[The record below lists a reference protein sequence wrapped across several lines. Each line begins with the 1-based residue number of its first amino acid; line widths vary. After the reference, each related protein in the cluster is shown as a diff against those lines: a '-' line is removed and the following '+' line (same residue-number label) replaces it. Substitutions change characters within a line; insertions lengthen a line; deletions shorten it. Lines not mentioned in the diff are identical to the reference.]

1 MQHKDLTNQLLI
13 QAELKA
19 LHEEGYDTHPLMHW
33 EQQIQA
39 GGEEMAE
46 FWHAV
51 DLLKNT
57 QAGSHEPS
65 EYAGILAAL
74 HPNKK
79 SDILKPQ
86 TDEFYDR
93 ILGAWQARCA
103 GCTLGKP
110 VEGWPRQKIKDYLQ
124 AAESYPLDG
133 YMPATTPFPPGLAL
147 HKNYTGT
154 TRGNITRMVRDDD
167 IDYTILGLKALE
179 SFGRDFSTAD
189 IGKLWLENLPFYQIF
204 TAEAA
209 AYRNLINGIEP
220 PQTAYFK
227 NPYREFI
234 GAQIRADM
242 WGYVNP
248 GDPERA
254 AEFAFRDASLSHTKN
269 GIYGEMWAAACI
281 AAAFALDDPR
291 EIIEAGLQEIPSN
304 SRLSKAILQTLDW
317 SHGMNDWEEV
327 YQMIDAHYGHY
338 HTVHV
343 INNSCVI
350 TAGLMLGQGELS
362 RTLCVTLM
370 GGYDTDC
377 TCATAGSIVGAML
390 GAARLP
396 KEWIAPINNRITS
409 LINEFEH
416 SQIDDLARRTLNFA
430 AMK

>member
-1 MQHKDLTNQLLI
+1 MQHKDLTSQSLI
-13 QAELKA
+13 QAELNA
-19 LHEEGYDTHPLMHW
+19 LQEEGYDTHPLLKLD
-33 EQQIQA
+33 QKSQT
-39 GGEEMAE
+39 GGVDMAE
-46 FWHAV
+46 FWHYI

-65 EYAGILAAL
+65 EYEGILAAQDYHEKNGL
-74 HPNKK
+74 P
-79 SDILKPQ
+79 KPEA
-86 TDEFYDR
+86 DALYDR

-110 VEGWPRQKIKDYLQ
+110 VEGWSRRKIKDYLL

-133 YMPATTPFPPGLAL
+133 YIPAMSPFPPGLEL
-147 HKNYTGT
+147 SRNYTGT
-154 TRGNITRMVRDDD
+154 TKGNITKMVRDDD

-179 SFGRDFSTAD
+179 VHGRDFSSSD

-209 AYRNLINGIEP
+209 AYRNLINGMEP
-220 PQTAYFK
+220 PLTAYFQ

-269 GIYGEMWAAACI
+269 GIYGAMWAAACI

-291 EIIEAGLQEIPSN
+291 EIIEAGLREIPSN
-304 SRLSKAILQTLDW
+304 CRLTKAILETMEW
-317 SHGMNDWEEV
+317 SQGTKDWEDV
-327 YQMIDAHYGHY
+327 YQMVDAHYGHY

-377 TCATAGSIVGAML
+377 TCATAGSIVGAMK
-390 GAARLP
+390 GAVNLP
-396 KEWIAPINNRITS
+396 EEWISPINNRITS
-409 LINEFEH
+409 LINEFEN
-416 SQIDDLARRTLNFA
+416 SQIEDLARRTLQFCT
-430 AMK
+430 